1 MEGEQ
6 DFMEFSKNLSDNM
19 EFLKESLHTDENFD
33 VIYRV
38 VTIGGRKACLYCIDG
53 LTKDDVLLKVL
64 QVFSSIKPED
74 MPEDAHSFS
83 KQYVPYGE
91 IGLLRYS
98 DTMIV
103 QLLSGISCLF
113 IEGYDACITIDCR
126 TYPARS
132 VSEPDKDKVLR
143 GSRDGFVETLIFN
156 TALIRRR
163 IRDPKLTMEILNT
176 GESSHTDIAVC
187 YMKNRVDTQLLD
199 LIKKRI
205 EHLHVDALTMNQ
217 ESLAECIYPHKC
229 RQWFCG
235 GADGIR

>member
-126 TYPARS
+126 TYPQEAFLSQIKIRCLE
-132 VSEPDKDKVLR
+132 VPETVL
-143 GSRDGFVETLIFN
+143 S
-156 TALIRRR
+156 
-163 IRDPKLTMEILNT
+163 KL
-176 GESSHTDIAVC
+176 
-187 YMKNRVDTQLLD
+187 
-199 LIKKRI
+199 
-205 EHLHVDALTMNQ
+205 
-217 ESLAECIYPHKC
+217 
-229 RQWFCG
+229 
-235 GADGIR
+235 